1 MIFSENITIGI
12 ASGEDKEDA
21 VRRDG
26 IIFYLVRANA
36 NVDDEVGRGF
46 NLTVTGFGNQRAG
59 VGVGD

>member
-26 IIFYLVRANA
+26 ITFYLVCANA

-46 NLTVTGFGNQRAG
+46 NLTVTGFGNWRAG